1 MKGTPALNLRDQV
14 INEIRKRLVKGQLL
28 PDQKLS
34 EVQLA
39 EELGVSRNTLR
50 ESFRALTHAGLLT
63 HIPHRGVFVT
73 RPSAAAIYDIF
84 QVRRMIEC
92 EAVKKATP
100 HHPALDAIKEAL
112 EQARAAEASS
122 NWIAVGTA
130 NIDFHHA
137 IIQLADSP
145 RLERFFEALTAEL
158 RLVFGLIPD
167 LRYLHATFMEKNEAL
182 YQHLIA
188 RRLEEAAH
196 LLESYLYQ
204 SERMLM
210 AVYNE

>member
-1 MKGTPALNLRDQV
+1 MKEAPTLNLRDQV
-14 INEIRKRLVKGQLL
+14 VNEIRTRLTKGQLL
-28 PDQKLS
+28 PDQRLS
-34 EVQLA
+34 EVHLA

-50 ESFRALTHAGLLT
+50 ESFRALTNAGLLT

-73 RPSAAAIYDIF
+73 RPGAAAIYDIF

-92 EAVKKATP
+92 EAVKKSTP
-100 HHPALDAIKEAL
+100 HHPALNAIKQAL
-112 EQARAAEASS
+112 ERAREAEKNSD
-122 NWIAVGTA
+122 WIAVGTA

-167 LRYLHATFMEKNEAL
+167 LRYLHATFLEKNEAL
-182 YQHLIA
+182 YQLVIA
-188 RRLEEAAH
+188 QRLDEAAC
-196 LLESYLYQ
+196 LLEGYLNQ

>member
-1 MKGTPALNLRDQV
+1 MKEAPTLNLRDHV
-14 INEIRKRLVKGQLL
+14 INEIRTRLVKGQLL
-28 PDQKLS
+28 PDQRLS

-73 RPSAAAIYDIF
+73 RPGAAAIYDIF
-84 QVRRMIEC
+84 QIRRMLEC
-92 EAVKKATP
+92 EAIKQATP
-100 HHPALDAIKEAL
+100 HHPALDAIKLAL
-112 EQARAAEASS
+112 KCARDAEAKSD
-122 NWIAVGTA
+122 WTAVGTA

-137 IIQLADSP
+137 IIRLTDSP
-145 RLERFFEALTAEL
+145 RLERFFEGLTAEL

-182 YQHLIA
+182 YQLVIA
-188 RRLEEAAH
+188 QRLDEAAH
-196 LLESYLYQ
+196 LLEGYLYQ